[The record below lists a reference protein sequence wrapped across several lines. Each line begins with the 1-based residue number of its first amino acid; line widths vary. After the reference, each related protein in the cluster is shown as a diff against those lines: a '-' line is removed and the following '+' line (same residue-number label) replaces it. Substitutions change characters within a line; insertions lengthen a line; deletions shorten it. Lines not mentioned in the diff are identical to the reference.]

1 MNAAFAKLNQMLDEF
16 RGRRTPPREDVGSD
30 RRSPSAGPSDI
41 ARPNPIAQVSDTAP
55 QGPDSAPGPS
65 TATHVPHP
73 LGPSLH
79 DAPSDGE
86 YVSTR
91 GGVDEWEHVRYG
103 SRHVSPPERL
113 LDKLERTHAEIS
125 QLRDYNNF
133 CRARGRAPP
142 DHYYRDLDILHS
154 RCDQLS
160 LALAESRQAFA
171 SSRRGRSPVIASPR
185 VAPPSDAPRPP
196 RPDSSSLQGPRLSP
210 WPGPSSQDRRRPRD
224 ASSDLPHQSRLSR
237 SAITTDSFLAPNIA
251 TIGDSVQGS
260 PLLLSKWESP
270 QGVPPLQCEWDSLQ
284 GGPLLQSEWDSPQGV
299 PPLHSEWDSLQG
311 GPLLQSEWDSPQG
324 GPPLQSEWDSLQ
336 GIPPLQSDSVSL
348 QGTLLHLDISTHP
361 VLRLVMTLLR
371 DPHRGLLLPV
381 HLPLPKTIRKLMNP
395 LCQPWLRL

>member
-1 MNAAFAKLNQMLDEF
+1 MYMRHQRTLYLKRVSKGNAKSKAKSPPVVDDDASTASIESHVSPLMVMLPLDPHLVDAEVDLGELGNLQTIDSVVEIQSQPKSPTPPPPPSGFDANLMNAAFAKFNQMLDEF

-65 TATHVPHP
+65 TATHVPPP

-113 LDKLERTHAEIS
+113 RDELERTHAEIS
-125 QLRDYNNF
+125 QLRDYDDF

-142 DHYYRDLDILHS
+142 DHYYRDLNILHS

-160 LALAESRQAFA
+160 LALAESRQAFP
-171 SSRRGRSPVIASPR
+171 SSRRGRSPAIASPK
-185 VAPPSDAPRPP
+185 VASPTDAPRPP

-210 WPGPSSQDRRRPRD
+210 WPGPPSQDRRRPRD
-224 ASSDLPHQSRLSR
+224 ASSDLSHHSRLSKER
-237 SAITTDSFLAPNIA
+237 YHDRF
-251 TIGDSVQGS
+251 
-260 PLLLSKWESP
+260 
-270 QGVPPLQCEWDSLQ
+270 VPSTEY
-284 GGPLLQSEWDSPQGV
+284 
-299 PPLHSEWDSLQG
+299 
-311 GPLLQSEWDSPQG
+311 
-324 GPPLQSEWDSLQ
+324 
-336 GIPPLQSDSVSL
+336 SDNRR
-348 QGTLLHLDISTHP
+348 
-361 VLRLVMTLLR
+361 LR
-371 DPHRGLLLPV
+371 
-381 HLPLPKTIRKLMNP
+381 
-395 LCQPWLRL
+395 